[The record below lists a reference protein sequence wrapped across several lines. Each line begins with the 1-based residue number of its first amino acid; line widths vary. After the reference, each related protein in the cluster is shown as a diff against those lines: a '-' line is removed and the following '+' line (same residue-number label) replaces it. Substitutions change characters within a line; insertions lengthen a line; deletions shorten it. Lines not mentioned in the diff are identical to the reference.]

1 MMNQNNLIIQWKDN
15 IIAAAITTVIVAILI
30 IQLSAIITIYL
41 FLLLLSGL
49 ICFTFLCITDIVVYW
64 LNKLKNKLKIK

>member
-1 MMNQNNLIIQWKDN
+1 MNQNNLIIQWKDN